1 MLGTG
6 LTSLASDW
14 SHEMATAVLPGLLVT
29 LGAGP
34 GWLGAIEG
42 AADGLSSFTKLAA
55 GHWTDR
61 LHRRKPLVVSA
72 YALTAAATGALAFA
86 TSAMHIMAARCTA
99 WLGRGLRTPGR
110 KALLA
115 AAVPPSAYGRAFGFE
130 RMMDTLGAIVAPVDG
145 AVAARRHGP
154 QLPARVSVDAGA
166 GRPGGRALRR
176 PGARARI
183 RGASAFGDVI
193 CHQPASF
200 AFAISPLSAGR
211 RHFRAGRFFAHAADS
226 LCQPGADALDGIC
239 RGVQRGHRPVS
250 PAQRFLRRLRVPR
263 ADG

>member
-1 MLGTG
+1 MSSAAAAFGSAGIPACVHFLTMRTARNGCATGAAYRRSLLFCAPGAMNNQISPVDTPPASQPPGKWLNRTVLGTG

-14 SHEMATAVLPGLLVT
+14 SHEMATTVLPGLLVT

-72 YALTAAATGALAFA
+72 YALTAGATGAIAFA
-86 TSAMHIMAARCTA
+86 TGAVHLMAARCAA

-130 RMMDTLGAIVAPVDG
+130 RMMDTLGAIVAPVT
-145 AVAARRHGP
+145 
-154 QLPARVSVDAGA
+154 
-166 GRPGGRALRR
+166 
-176 PGARARI
+176 
-183 RGASAFGDVI
+183 
-193 CHQPASF
+193 
-200 AFAISPLSAGR
+200 
-211 RHFRAGRFFAHAADS
+211 
-226 LCQPGADALDGIC
+226 
-239 RGVQRGHRPVS
+239 
-250 PAQRFLRRLRVPR
+250 
-263 ADG
+263 